1 MKLNPTQA
9 PLYGDCV
16 LTVSLT
22 EQSELEEDVVFYLL
36 FAGSTLKHLASA
48 RKVDAA
54 TLETVTPGHDCCEH
68 VKVLLFASK
77 KGLSA
82 IVAQEDFEFI
92 KDEAY
97 ESAQFLASS
106 AGNQQALLFA
116 KFFLNKSRSSPGDAV
131 VLDKKITLA
140 FRHLHLPSGWNVLGD
155 FPSITDGPGQETLM
169 HFAARLGLCALSKFL
184 LEQPGGRTS
193 LAIANSEG
201 ATPVTLALERGFM
214 KLHDVL
220 TQVDP
225 AKIDLGIETS
235 HVEHSGDFWIKHH
248 CGLNVFTLTKKSQE
262 EAQENMETNIN
273 DLNNYIQGHTQCPGA
288 DVKSQQEPTL
298 EEASAACGQDG
309 GITVDLQA
317 SIGASQAEDNDAK
330 PCGKSDNEVETV
342 GGGPATS
349 SQDVEPKEEEVGT
362 ECIVKAESASGTKQH
377 IPSCSTEVPAAESLL
392 STGNTNEGTGMTSTG
407 IVLASSF
414 SDHAEGMLAGAEG
427 DTPLTEAALQVAAN
441 LLRDIN
447 VTMGQSLSGYCT
459 SASGT
464 TDTVCHTGRGREQDA
479 VPIEVFPG
487 SVCKDNQSSNNNSG
501 DCLREPSTCSEAGH
515 SRSAQGINVLHCT
528 ETCDSKNEKSE
539 TTSQNRTLEQF
550 ADDLVLSVVDGVLAV
565 GSDHRNNGAK
575 DVETVA
581 DQLTASIIRASLV
594 ELEVTS
600 RENAAVTQTQDNI
613 EKKPQK
619 EVLSEAAVSD
629 FRARDCAQAHTNTGV
644 PVAPLHSMTIEN
656 PELLVNSSSKPSL
669 AQEPIPMSKEHEMES
684 EENKAISVTPPEI
697 IMEEPAALSLEP
709 GSDPCNTELPHVAT
723 SALKEA
729 AQQQNSR
736 PEKQEMLPPAG
747 PSLSLQE
754 DETLPCAKSKSH
766 KDSDTPSLFNNY
778 DCLKNQEVLARDS
791 VLIDARTEMQEAVV
805 TAAEEPGT
813 DHGQL
818 TCANG
823 KEDGELGVKHC
834 EIIPGPVE
842 ADTVILPLLDP
853 REQLADHV
861 DYKIPTENDNA
872 REKEESEEV
881 GKESDLE
888 NDGGEDG
895 PELEKVPR
903 ASLHP
908 IAEETLHNGESSSDT
923 TEDSASSDLS
933 DSEKSLG
940 TDEEQTV
947 DLFSQAVDCLSDDE
961 ENPLLTSNGDVGMAE
976 GRPAQDVPSNEI
988 SQSPSIRPKEDCL
1001 KDPSGGLDVLK
1012 EEDSGLDISVN
1023 LEDTLCPSISDTEL
1037 VSECL
1042 DNKVDDEVDFGK
1054 QPSPR
1059 TKVINRD
1066 NCCSLTPCPHPVLLD
1081 SKQTND
1087 PKECSKFVE
1096 ETLHAEQSPPH
1107 TLKRDLA
1114 SDSGVSY
1121 TAPELLDEM
1130 IFTKLEDD
1138 QSMIHAASS
1147 GSEDASSL
1155 KRNSSNGSDISL
1167 SHALM
1172 KRKHRELDSS
1182 SMNVSGKTSDPE
1194 KTNLPETE
1202 GEKMGRINEGSP
1214 HTVHARSTVRS
1225 LSPSRRHS
1233 WEPGKHKGNDADI
1246 SHRSSSLEGL
1256 AVIDKNSTAT
1266 QGAHSGL
1273 NRLSGPCFKGEDRGS
1288 LTSLTEEDQV
1298 PEQGTCRTSQ
1308 QGLLD
1313 EPSLGNMIS
1322 SGSEDTS
1329 SLEWTSS
1336 HGSDVSISRASVE
1349 RTDSNTF
1356 SGSMGLRESEK
1367 TPVSENEGEELDRIT
1382 EVSPHA
1388 IRSRSTIRSLSPFR
1402 RHSWE
1407 PGKHKNHNA
1416 EINRRSSLRV
1426 LGDVIKKPAT
1436 HRRSMSW
1443 CPSDAQCA
1451 SIGDDLNCR
1460 SYSLEGL
1467 AEKNSPAAHES
1478 SFVTRKLSGA
1488 PYKGDDRGSLTSLT
1502 EEEQEP
1508 DQRTGRTSHHAAC
1521 GRSEVHD
1528 LGYSGSLGVPR
1539 LSKSMSLT
1547 AIGNPLV
1554 EVQGRIQPKRRISF
1568 SFSIS
1573 PLIPKSRHAFSLGT
1587 SSSEDESDSSRPLNL
1602 GSNSLAHS
1610 ISEEGSN
1617 QLPPSPSQKDLEG
1630 KNVTKVSRTF
1640 SYIRNKMSSG
1650 KKTKEKEKAKDKEKE
1665 PSDKGK
1671 EKHKSNGHVFVTA
1684 AMMDTLT
1691 CKGCDKPFTK
1701 KPGYVC
1707 QECGLTVHRGCR
1719 DIVDSCAKI
1728 KEEKVLQ
1735 SQGAVTQ
1742 TVVMRNKGSLPK
1754 ERPRSAIVAVDEKSL
1769 MTLGFNARRPQTTLS
1784 ISKSIS
1790 TQNISGL
1797 GRDDNLLGSFR
1808 TLSQSTDSLHK
1819 ACKVNESTE
1828 SLSDEG
1834 TDLYEGQLLGEFEID
1849 SRQLEKA
1856 SWSEA
1861 VDGVFLILQ
1870 MKEVVKRQDV
1880 IYELMQTEMHHF
1892 LRLKIMSDIY
1902 CQGML
1907 SELQYEQQVIEKIF
1921 PCMDELLNIHSQFF
1935 QRMLDRK
1942 KESMVAK
1949 SEKNYVIRR
1958 IGDICTHQ
1966 FSGEN
1971 AERMIKTYGKFC
1983 GHHKEALDYF
1993 KDLLSKDKRF
2003 QAFVKKKSSSPLVRR
2018 MGIPECLLLVTQR
2031 ITKYPIILERIL
2043 HYTDENDVE
2052 HQSVTCGLSLVKEVL
2067 NEVNNKVKNYE
2078 MKKRLHE
2085 IYSKTDSKSIQR
2097 MKSGQMF
2104 AKEDL
2109 KRRKFVRDGPVFL
2122 RSNQTSRSKES
2133 LAVLLSDV
2141 LVFLQEKDQKYVF
2154 ASLEQKST
2162 VISLKNLIVRE
2173 VAHDEKGLF
2182 LISTVGKDPE
2192 LVEVLASTKEERN
2205 SWIGTIKQTMQTMDK
2220 DEDEGVQSESEEEK
2234 RNWDAKAKELKEQ
2247 LQQKD
2252 DQIIGLLEEKEK
2264 IFQTLVDCSSHE
2276 KNFCV
2281 SGRILFRA
2289 NTEEAPRGE
2298 SLIKSAIKEVETLQV
2313 LLNQNLWSSIVQQ
2326 QAPSPADL
2334 EAGVGCVSLPRRA
2347 ETFGGFDSH
2356 QLNACKSGEKD
2367 EGEDAQD
2374 LRRTESDSV
2383 LKKGVTPS
2391 VMLKRNGEHVLQ
2403 TVTNLHKLLSNLQAV
2418 VLQQDTFIE
2427 HQKLRLCEKPLSRTS
2442 SKPKSLAEQESV
2454 EQLLQ
2459 GMVNLDKP
2467 QTDHQV
2473 VTLQQEKPTRGP
2485 SQPNGTESLKRYSS
2499 APKSETLDSKSS
2511 AVPKKDTLSRT
2522 ESKQKGK
2529 GHFSLLGSQ
2538 TNKPVE
2544 GPSTNRLF
2552 NLSKTKEKKEKKKK
2566 SKGNHCPDSVHVEGV
2581 SQEEEIFC

>member
-22 EQSELEEDVVFYLL
+22 EQSELEEDAVFYLL

-131 VLDKKITLA
+131 ILDKKITLA
-140 FRHLHLPSGWNVLGD
+140 FRHLQLPSGWNVLGD

-193 LAIANSEG
+193 LAIANNEG
-201 ATPVTLALERGFM
+201 ATPVTLALERGFL
-214 KLHDVL
+214 KLHHVL

-235 HVEHSGDFWIKHH
+235 HVEQSGDFWIKHH

-273 DLNNYIQGHTQCPGA
+273 ELSNYIQGHTQCPGA

-317 SIGASQAEDNDAK
+317 SIGASQGEDNDAK

-342 GGGPATS
+342 GGGAATS

-362 ECIVKAESASGTKQH
+362 ECIVKAESTSGIKQH
-377 IPSCSTEVPAAESLL
+377 RPSCSTEVPAAESLL
-392 STGNTNEGTGMTSTG
+392 STGSTNEGTGMTSTG
-407 IVLASSF
+407 IVLAPSF
-414 SDHAEGMLAGAEG
+414 SDPAEGMLAGAEG
-427 DTPLTEAALQVAAN
+427 DTPLTEAALQVAAD

-447 VTMGQSLSGYCT
+447 VNMGQSLSGYCT

-464 TDTVCHTGRGREQDA
+464 TDTACHTGRGREQDA
-479 VPIEVFPG
+479 VLIEVFPG
-487 SVCKDNQSSNNNSG
+487 SVCEDNQSSNNNSA
-501 DCLREPSTCSEAGH
+501 DCTCSEAGH

-550 ADDLVLSVVDGVLAV
+550 AEGLVLSVVDGVLAV

-600 RENAAVTQTQDNI
+600 RENAAVTQTQDNR

-656 PELLVNSSSKPSL
+656 PELLVDSSSKPSL
-669 AQEPIPMSKEHEMES
+669 AQEPIPLSKEHEMES

-697 IMEEPAALSLEP
+697 IVEEPAALSLEP
-709 GSDPCNTELPHVAT
+709 GSDPYNTELTHVAT

-736 PEKQEMLPPAG
+736 PEKQEMLPLAG
-747 PSLSLQE
+747 PSLSLQG
-754 DETLPCAKSKSH
+754 DEPLPCAKSKSH

-778 DCLKNQEVLARDS
+778 DCLKKQEVLAVDS

-805 TAAEEPGT
+805 TAAEEPDT

-823 KEDGELGVKHC
+823 KEDGELGVKLC
-834 EIIPGPVE
+834 EILPGPVE

-861 DYKIPTENDNA
+861 DYKIPTEKDNA
-872 REKEESEEV
+872 REKEASEEV

-888 NDGGEDG
+888 NDGCEDG
-895 PELEKVPR
+895 PELEKVSR

-923 TEDSASSDLS
+923 TEDTASSDLS

-940 TDEEQTV
+940 TDEEQTL

-961 ENPLLTSNGDVGMAE
+961 ENPLITSNGDVGMAE
-976 GRPAQDVPSNEI
+976 VRPAQDVPSNEM
-988 SQSPSIRPKEDCL
+988 SQSPSIQPKEDSL
-1001 KDPSGGLDVLK
+1001 KGPSGGPDVLK

-1037 VSECL
+1037 VSAECL
-1042 DNKVDDEVDFGK
+1042 NNKVDDEVDFGK

-1087 PKECSKFVE
+1087 PKECSKFLE

-1107 TLKRDLA
+1107 TLKRDLG
-1114 SDSGVSY
+1114 SDSGLSY

-1130 IFTKLEDD
+1130 IFTKLEDE

-1155 KRNSSNGSDISL
+1155 ERNSSNGSDISL

-1182 SMNVSGKTSDPE
+1182 SMNASGKTSDPE

-1202 GEKMGRINEGSP
+1202 VDKMVRINEGSP

-1256 AVIDKNSTAT
+1256 TVIDKNATAT

-1273 NRLSGPCFKGEDRGS
+1273 NRLSGPCIKGEDHGS
-1288 LTSLTEEDQV
+1288 FTSLTEEDQV
-1298 PEQGTCRTSQ
+1298 LEQGTSRTSQ
-1308 QGLLD
+1308 QGLID

-1382 EVSPHA
+1382 DVSPHA

-1407 PGKHKNHNA
+1407 PGKHKNNNA
-1416 EINRRSSLRV
+1416 EINR
-1426 LGDVIKKPAT
+1426 
-1436 HRRSMSW
+1436 
-1443 CPSDAQCA
+1443 
-1451 SIGDDLNCR
+1451 R

-1488 PYKGDDRGSLTSLT
+1488 PYKGDDHGSLTSLT

-1521 GRSEVHD
+1521 GRSEVRD
-1528 LGYSGSLGVPR
+1528 LGYSGSLGAPR

-1554 EVQGRIQPKRRISF
+1554 EG
-1568 SFSIS
+1568 
-1573 PLIPKSRHAFSLGT
+1573 
-1587 SSSEDESDSSRPLNL
+1587 SRPLNL

-1610 ISEEGSN
+1610 ISEEGSH

-1650 KKTKEKEKAKDKEKE
+1650 KKTKQDKEKAKDKEKE

-1861 VDGVFLILQ
+1861 VDGVFLMQQ

-1942 KESMVAK
+1942 KESIVAK

-2043 HYTDENDVE
+2043 HYTDENEVE

-2122 RSNQTSRSKES
+2122 RSNQTSRSKEA

-2205 SWIGTIKQTMQTMDK
+2205 SWIGTIKQTMQTMEK

-2264 IFQTLVDCSSHE
+2264 IFQSLVDCSSHE
-2276 KNFCV
+2276 KNCCV

-2367 EGEDAQD
+2367 EGGEDAQD

-2473 VTLQQEKPTRGP
+2473 VTLQQEKPTRGS
-2485 SQPNGTESLKRYSS
+2485 SQPDGTESLKRYSS
-2499 APKSETLDSKSS
+2499 APKSEALDSKSS

-2544 GPSTNRLF
+2544 GPTTNRLF

>member
-22 EQSELEEDVVFYLL
+22 EQSELEDDAVFYLL

-54 TLETVTPGHDCCEH
+54 TLETVTPGHDCCEQ

-140 FRHLHLPSGWNVLGD
+140 FRHLRLPSGWNVLGD
-155 FPSITDGPGQETLM
+155 FPNATDGPGQETLL
-169 HFAARLGLCALSKFL
+169 HFAARLGLCALSKFFL
-184 LEQPGGRTS
+184 QQPGGRTS
-193 LAIANSEG
+193 LSIANSEG
-201 ATPVTLALERGFM
+201 ATPVTLALERGFL
-214 KLHDVL
+214 KLHRVL

-225 AKIDLGIETS
+225 AAVDLDSETS
-235 HVEHSGDFWIKHH
+235 HVEYSGDFWVRHH
-248 CGLNVFTLTKKSQE
+248 RGLNVFSLTKKSQE
-262 EAQENMETNIN
+262 KAEENMEDSIKELS
-273 DLNNYIQGHTQCPGA
+273 DYIQGHSQCPGS
-288 DVKSQQEPTL
+288 DVKSQQEPSF
-298 EEASAACGQDG
+298 EKASATRHQD
-309 GITVDLQA
+309 GITVNLQA
-317 SIGASQAEDNDAK
+317 SKGEDKDTK
-330 PCGKSDNEVETV
+330 PCGKSDNEVET
-342 GGGPATS
+342 GGGGAAS
-349 SQDVEPKEEEVGT
+349 SRQEVVPKEEEEGT
-362 ECIVKAESASGTKQH
+362 ECIVKTESTSGTKLL
-377 IPSCSTEVPAAESLL
+377 IPSCSTEVPAAGNHL
-392 STGNTNEGTGMTSTG
+392 SAGNTNEETGMTSTG
-407 IVLASSF
+407 IVLAPSC
-414 SDHAEGMLAGAEG
+414 SDNAEGMIAGAQR
-427 DTPLTEAALQVAAN
+427 DTPAAEAALRVGDPPQ
-441 LLRDIN
+441 DIN
-447 VTMGQSLSGYCT
+447 VDMGQSLSGYCT

-464 TDTVCHTGRGREQDA
+464 TDTVCHTGGSREQEA
-479 VPIEVFPG
+479 VPIEALPG
-487 SVCKDNQSSNNNSG
+487 SVYKDNHSGNSNSG
-501 DCLREPSTCSEAGH
+501 DCWSQQETSAAPEAGQ
-515 SRSAQGINVLHCT
+515 SYSTQGVNVLLCS
-528 ETCDSKNEKSE
+528 ETCDSKHEKSE
-539 TTSQNRTLEQF
+539 MMSQNRTLEHF
-550 ADDLVLSVVDGVLAV
+550 ADSLVLSVVDGLLAK
-565 GSDHRNNGAK
+565 GSDPANDGVK
-575 DVETVA
+575 DVETIA
-581 DQLTASIIRASLV
+581 DHLTASIIRASLE

-600 RENAAVTQTQDNI
+600 GENAAVTPTQDNR

-619 EVLSEAAVSD
+619 EVLSEAAVSELGS
-629 FRARDCAQAHTNTGV
+629 RDCAQTHRGIEV
-644 PVAPLHSMTIEN
+644 PVTPLHSMTTDN
-656 PELLVNSSSKPSL
+656 PELLVSSCSNPALS
-669 AQEPIPMSKEHEMES
+669 QEPSAMSKKHKMES
-684 EENKAISVTPPEI
+684 NENKAISVTSPEI
-697 IMEEPAALSLEP
+697 IVEEQAVLSFESGTVL
-709 GSDPCNTELPHVAT
+709 CNTELTNAAT
-723 SALKEA
+723 SAVKEE
-729 AQQQNSR
+729 QQ

-766 KDSDTPSLFNNY
+766 TDFDTPSLFNNY
-778 DCLKNQEVLARDS
+778 DCLKNQEVLAGDS
-791 VLIDARTEMQEAVV
+791 VLIDARTEMQEAAV
-805 TAAEEPGT
+805 TATEEPNTG
-813 DHGQL
+813 HGEL
-818 TCANG
+818 TCAND

-834 EIIPGPVE
+834 EIHPEHVE
-842 ADTVILPLLDP
+842 VNTVILPLLDP

-861 DYKIPTENDNA
+861 DYKIPTENENA
-872 REKEESEEV
+872 LEKEESEEV
-881 GKESDLE
+881 VKESHVEKDE
-888 NDGGEDG
+888 GEDD
-895 PELEKVPR
+895 PEVEQVRR

-908 IAEETLHNGESSSDT
+908 IAEETLQNGESSSDT
-923 TEDSASSDLS
+923 TEDTASSDLS

-940 TDEEQTV
+940 TDEEPLV
-947 DLFSQAVDCLSDDE
+947 DRFSKEVDCLSDDE
-961 ENPLLTSNGDVGMAE
+961 EVLLLSSNGDVYMSE
-976 GRPAQDVPSNEI
+976 VRPAQDVPRKESF
-988 SQSPSIRPKEDCL
+988 QSPSIQSNEDCL
-1001 KDPSGGLDVLK
+1001 KGPKGSPRILK
-1012 EEDSGLDISVN
+1012 EDDSGLDLSMN

-1054 QPSPR
+1054 LQLSPR
-1059 TKVINRD
+1059 AGVINRE
-1066 NCCSLTPCPHPVLLD
+1066 NCCSLTPCPHPVLE

-1087 PKECSKFVE
+1087 PKECSKFLE
-1096 ETLHAEQSPPH
+1096 DTPHAEQSPPH
-1107 TLKRDLA
+1107 KLKRDLA
-1114 SDSGVSY
+1114 SNHVP
-1121 TAPELLDEM
+1121 PEVLDEM
-1130 IFTKLEDD
+1130 IFTKLENE
-1138 QSMIHAASS
+1138 QSLINAAAS
-1147 GSEDASSL
+1147 GSEDTSSL
-1155 KRNSSNGSDISL
+1155 ERNSSNGSDISL
-1167 SHALM
+1167 SRALTE
-1172 KRKHRELDSS
+1172 RKHKDLDSS
-1182 SMNVSGKTSDPE
+1182 AMDSE
-1194 KTNLPETE
+1194 KTGLSEAE
-1202 GEKMGRINEGSP
+1202 GEKMDRITEASP
-1214 HTVHARSTVRS
+1214 HTVHSRSTIRS

-1233 WEPGKHKGNDADI
+1233 WEPGKLKGNDSDI

-1256 AVIDKNSTAT
+1256 AGIDTNSTAT
-1266 QGAHSGL
+1266 QGANCGP
-1273 NRLSGPCFKGEDRGS
+1273 NKLSGPHFKGEDHGS

-1298 PEQGTCRTSQ
+1298 PNQATGRTSQ
-1308 QGLLD
+1308 QGLKD
-1313 EPSLGNMIS
+1313 ELSLANATS

-1329 SLEWTSS
+1329 SLERTSS
-1336 HGSDVSISRASVE
+1336 HGSDVSISHNSVE
-1349 RTDSNTF
+1349 RTDSNTLI
-1356 SGSMGLRESEK
+1356 GSMGESENEK

-1388 IRSRSTIRSLSPFR
+1388 IRSRNTIRSLSPFR

-1407 PGKHKNHNA
+1407 PGKNKNNNA

-1443 CPSDAQCA
+1443 CPSDAQFT
-1451 SIGDDLNCR
+1451 SIGDDFNYR

-1467 AEKNSPAAHES
+1467 TEKNPPATQES
-1478 SFVTRKLSGA
+1478 SFVTRKLSGGS
-1488 PYKGDDRGSLTSLT
+1488 YKGEDHGSLTSLT

-1508 DQRTGRTSHHAAC
+1508 DQRTSRTSHHATC
-1521 GRSEVHD
+1521 ERSEVHD
-1528 LGYSGSLGVPR
+1528 LGYSSSLGAPR

-1573 PLIPKSRHAFSLGT
+1573 PLVSKPKHAFSIGT
-1587 SSSEDESDSSRPLNL
+1587 SSSEDESDSSRPLNV
-1602 GSNSLAHS
+1602 GSNTLAHS
-1610 ISEEGSN
+1610 ISEECNN
-1617 QLPPSPSQKDLEG
+1617 QLPPSPSQKDPEG

-1650 KKTKEKEKAKDKEKE
+1650 KKTKEKEKSKDKEKE

-1671 EKHKSNGHVFVTA
+1671 EKHKSNGHTFVTA

-1691 CKGCDKPFTK
+1691 CKSCDKPFTK

-1719 DIVDSCAKI
+1719 DIVDSCTKI

-1735 SQGAVTQ
+1735 AQGAATQ
-1742 TVVMRNKGSLPK
+1742 TVVMRNKGSQQK

-1769 MTLGFNARRPQTTLS
+1769 MTLGFNARRPQTALS

-1797 GRDDNLLGSFR
+1797 GRDDNLLGSLR
-1808 TLSQSTDSLHK
+1808 ALSQSTDSLHK
-1819 ACKVNESTE
+1819 ACKVNESME

-1861 VDGVFLILQ
+1861 VDGIFLVKQ

-1902 CQGML
+1902 CQGMS

-1921 PCMDELLNIHSQFF
+1921 PCMDDLLNIHSQFF

-1942 KESMVAK
+1942 RESMVEK

-1971 AERMIKTYGKFC
+1971 AERVIKTYGKFC

-2043 HYTDENDVE
+2043 HYTDENEVE
-2052 HQSVTCGLSLVKEVL
+2052 HQSVTCGLTLVKEVL

-2122 RSNQTSRSKES
+2122 RSNQTSRSKEA

-2192 LVEVLASTKEERN
+2192 LVEVLSSTKEERN
-2205 SWIGTIKQTMQTMDK
+2205 SWIGTIKQTMQTMEK

-2264 IFQTLVDCSSHE
+2264 IFQSLVDCSSHE

-2326 QAPSPADL
+2326 APSPADM

-2356 QLNACKSGEKD
+2356 QLNACKSGEKE

-2383 LKKGVTPS
+2383 LKKGVNPS

-2427 HQKLRLCEKPLSRTS
+2427 HQKLRQSERPLSRTS
-2442 SKPKSLAEQESV
+2442 SKPKAYAEQESV

-2459 GMVNLDKP
+2459 DIVNLDKP
-2467 QTDHQV
+2467 QNDQ
-2473 VTLQQEKPTRGP
+2473 VTLQQEKTTRGP
-2485 SQPNGTESLKRYSS
+2485 SHPDGTDSLKRYSI
-2499 APKSETLDSKSS
+2499 APKQETLDSKLS

-2529 GHFSLLGSQ
+2529 SHFSLLGSQ

-2544 GPSTNRLF
+2544 GPTTNRLF
-2552 NLSKTKEKKEKKKK
+2552 NLSKTKEKKDKKKK

>member
-22 EQSELEEDVVFYLL
+22 EQSELEEDAVFYLL

-131 VLDKKITLA
+131 ILDKKITLA
-140 FRHLHLPSGWNVLGD
+140 FRHLQLPSGWNVLGD

-193 LAIANSEG
+193 LAIANNEG
-201 ATPVTLALERGFM
+201 ATPVTLALERGFL
-214 KLHDVL
+214 KLHHVL

-235 HVEHSGDFWIKHH
+235 HVEQSGDFWIKHH

-273 DLNNYIQGHTQCPGA
+273 ELSNYIQGHTQCPGA

-317 SIGASQAEDNDAK
+317 SIGASQGEDNDAK

-342 GGGPATS
+342 GGGAATS

-362 ECIVKAESASGTKQH
+362 ECIVKAESTSGIKQH
-377 IPSCSTEVPAAESLL
+377 RPSCSTEVPAAESLL
-392 STGNTNEGTGMTSTG
+392 STGSTNEGTGMTSTG
-407 IVLASSF
+407 IVLAPSF
-414 SDHAEGMLAGAEG
+414 SDPAEGMLAGAEG
-427 DTPLTEAALQVAAN
+427 DTPLTEAALQVAAD

-447 VTMGQSLSGYCT
+447 VNMGQSLSGYCT

-464 TDTVCHTGRGREQDA
+464 TDTACHTGRGREQDA
-479 VPIEVFPG
+479 VLIEVFPG
-487 SVCKDNQSSNNNSG
+487 SVCEDNQSSNNNSA
-501 DCLREPSTCSEAGH
+501 DCTCSEAGH

-550 ADDLVLSVVDGVLAV
+550 AEGLVLSVVDGVLAV

-600 RENAAVTQTQDNI
+600 RENAAVTQTQDNR

-656 PELLVNSSSKPSL
+656 PELLVDSSSKPSL
-669 AQEPIPMSKEHEMES
+669 AQEPIPLSKEHEMES

-697 IMEEPAALSLEP
+697 IVEEPAALSLEP
-709 GSDPCNTELPHVAT
+709 GSDPYNTELTHVAT

-736 PEKQEMLPPAG
+736 PEKQEMLPLAG
-747 PSLSLQE
+747 PSLSLQG
-754 DETLPCAKSKSH
+754 DEPLPCAKSKSH

-778 DCLKNQEVLARDS
+778 DCLKKQEVLAVDS

-805 TAAEEPGT
+805 TAAEEPDT

-823 KEDGELGVKHC
+823 KEDGELGVKLC
-834 EIIPGPVE
+834 EILPGPVE

-861 DYKIPTENDNA
+861 DYKIPTEKDNA
-872 REKEESEEV
+872 REKEASEEV

-888 NDGGEDG
+888 NDGCEDG
-895 PELEKVPR
+895 PELEKVSR

-923 TEDSASSDLS
+923 TEDTASSDLS

-940 TDEEQTV
+940 TDEEQTL

-961 ENPLLTSNGDVGMAE
+961 ENPLITSNGDVGMAE
-976 GRPAQDVPSNEI
+976 VRPAQDVPSNEM
-988 SQSPSIRPKEDCL
+988 SQSPSIQPKEDSL
-1001 KDPSGGLDVLK
+1001 KGPSGGPDVLK

-1042 DNKVDDEVDFGK
+1042 NNKVDDEVDFGK

-1087 PKECSKFVE
+1087 PKECSKFLE

-1107 TLKRDLA
+1107 TLKRDLG
-1114 SDSGVSY
+1114 SDSGLSY

-1130 IFTKLEDD
+1130 IFTKLEDE

-1155 KRNSSNGSDISL
+1155 ERNSSNGSDISL

-1182 SMNVSGKTSDPE
+1182 SMNASGKTSDPE

-1202 GEKMGRINEGSP
+1202 VDKMVRINEGSP

-1256 AVIDKNSTAT
+1256 TVIDKNATAT

-1273 NRLSGPCFKGEDRGS
+1273 NRLSGPCIKGEDHGS
-1288 LTSLTEEDQV
+1288 FTSLTEEDQV
-1298 PEQGTCRTSQ
+1298 LEQGTSRTSQ
-1308 QGLLD
+1308 QGLID

-1382 EVSPHA
+1382 DVSPHA

-1407 PGKHKNHNA
+1407 PGKHKNNNA
-1416 EINRRSSLRV
+1416 EINR
-1426 LGDVIKKPAT
+1426 
-1436 HRRSMSW
+1436 
-1443 CPSDAQCA
+1443 
-1451 SIGDDLNCR
+1451 R

-1488 PYKGDDRGSLTSLT
+1488 PYKGDDHGSLTSLT

-1521 GRSEVHD
+1521 GRSEVRD
-1528 LGYSGSLGVPR
+1528 LGYSGSLGAPR

-1554 EVQGRIQPKRRISF
+1554 EG
-1568 SFSIS
+1568 
-1573 PLIPKSRHAFSLGT
+1573 
-1587 SSSEDESDSSRPLNL
+1587 SRPLNL

-1610 ISEEGSN
+1610 ISEEGSH

-1650 KKTKEKEKAKDKEKE
+1650 KKTKQDKEKAKDKEKE

-1861 VDGVFLILQ
+1861 VDGVFLMQQ

-1942 KESMVAK
+1942 KESIVAK

-2043 HYTDENDVE
+2043 HYTDENEVE

-2122 RSNQTSRSKES
+2122 RSNQTSRSKEA

-2205 SWIGTIKQTMQTMDK
+2205 SWIGTIKQTMQTMEK

-2264 IFQTLVDCSSHE
+2264 IFQSLVDCSSHE
-2276 KNFCV
+2276 KNCCV

-2367 EGEDAQD
+2367 EGGEDAQD

-2473 VTLQQEKPTRGP
+2473 VTLQQEKPTRGS
-2485 SQPNGTESLKRYSS
+2485 SQPDGTESLKRYSS
-2499 APKSETLDSKSS
+2499 APKSEALDSKSS

-2544 GPSTNRLF
+2544 GPTTNRLF

>member
-22 EQSELEEDVVFYLL
+22 EQSELEEDAVFYLL

-92 KDEAY
+92 TDEAY
-97 ESAQFLASS
+97 ESAQFLASG
-106 AGNQQALLFA
+106 AGDQRALLFA
-116 KFFLNKSRSSPGDAV
+116 KFFLNKSRSSPGDAA

-140 FRHLHLPSGWNVLGD
+140 FRHLQLPSGWNVLGD
-155 FPSITDGPGQETLM
+155 CPNITDGPGWETLM

-193 LAIANSEG
+193 LAIADSEG
-201 ATPVTLALERGFM
+201 ATPVTVALERGFL
-214 KLHDVL
+214 KLHHVL
-220 TQVDP
+220 TQADP
-225 AKIDLGIETS
+225 AKIDLGIDTS

-248 CGLNVFTLTKKSQE
+248 CGLNVFSLTKKSQE
-262 EAQENMETNIN
+262 EAQGNMETNIN
-273 DLNNYIQGHTQCPGA
+273 KLSNYIEGHTQCPCA
-288 DVKSQQEPTL
+288 DVKSQQDPTL
-298 EEASAACGQDG
+298 EDVSAARDQDG

-317 SIGASQAEDNDAK
+317 SIGASQGDDNDAK
-330 PCGKSDNEVETV
+330 PCGKSDSEVETV
-342 GGGPATS
+342 GGGAAGS
-349 SQDVEPKEEEVGT
+349 SQNVEPKEEEVGT
-362 ECIVKAESASGTKQH
+362 ECIVKAESTSGTKQH
-377 IPSCSTEVPAAESLL
+377 IPSCSTEVPAAENL
-392 STGNTNEGTGMTSTG
+392 SAGNTNEETGMTSTG
-407 IVLASSF
+407 IVLSPSF
-414 SDHAEGMLAGAEG
+414 SDNAEGMIAGAERDG
-427 DTPLTEAALQVAAN
+427 PLTEAALRVSAN
-441 LLRDIN
+441 LLQDIN
-447 VTMGQSLSGYCT
+447 VNMGQSLSGYCT

-464 TDTVCHTGRGREQDA
+464 TDTVCHTGRGCEQDA
-479 VPIEVFPG
+479 VLIEVFPG
-487 SVCKDNQSSNNNSG
+487 SVCTDNRSSNNNSG
-501 DCLREPSTCSEAGH
+501 DCLNQREPSTCSAPETGH
-515 SRSAQGINVLHCT
+515 SRSAQRINVLHCI
-528 ETCDSKNEKSE
+528 ETSDSKNEKSE
-539 TTSQNRTLEQF
+539 TTSKNRTLEQF
-550 ADDLVLSVVDGVLAV
+550 ADGLVLSVVDGVLGM
-565 GSDHRNNGAK
+565 GSDHPNSGAK
-575 DVETVA
+575 DVETIA

-600 RENAAVTQTQDNI
+600 RENAVVTQTQDNI
-613 EKKPQK
+613 ERKPQK
-619 EVLSEAAVSD
+619 EVLSEAAASD
-629 FRARDCAQAHTNTGV
+629 FRARDYAQAHMDTEV
-644 PVAPLHSMTIEN
+644 PDAPLHSMTIEN
-656 PELLVNSSSKPSL
+656 PELLMNSSNPSR
-669 AQEPIPMSKEHEMES
+669 AQEPIPMSKSHKMES

-697 IMEEPAALSLEP
+697 IVEEPSALSLEP
-709 GSDPCNTELPHVAT
+709 SSNPYNTELTHEAT
-723 SALKEA
+723 SALKEPA
-729 AQQQNSR
+729 QQQQNST

-747 PSLSLQE
+747 SSLSLQE

-778 DCLKNQEVLARDS
+778 DCLKNQEVLAVDS
-791 VLIDARTEMQEAVV
+791 VLIDARTEMQEAAV
-805 TAAEEPGT
+805 TATEEPDT

-823 KEDGELGVKHC
+823 KDDGELGVKHC
-834 EIIPGPVE
+834 EIIPEGVE
-842 ADTVILPLLDP
+842 ADTVVLPLLDP

-881 GKESDLE
+881 GKESELE

-908 IAEETLHNGESSSDT
+908 IAEETVHNGESSSDT
-923 TEDSASSDLS
+923 TEDTASSDLS

-961 ENPLLTSNGDVGMAE
+961 ENPIVTSNGDVGMAE
-976 GRPAQDVPSNEI
+976 VRLAQDVLGNEI
-988 SQSPSIRPKEDCL
+988 SLSPSIQPTEDCL
-1001 KDPSGGLDVLK
+1001 KGPSGSPDVLK
-1012 EEDSGLDISVN
+1012 EDDSGLDISVN

-1037 VSECL
+1037 VSAECL

-1054 QPSPR
+1054 QSSPR
-1059 TKVINRD
+1059 TKVINRE
-1066 NCCSLTPCPHPVLLD
+1066 NCCSLTPCPHPVLLE
-1081 SKQTND
+1081 SKQTNN
-1087 PKECSKFVE
+1087 PKECSKFLE
-1096 ETLHAEQSPPH
+1096 ETLHAAQSPPH
-1107 TLKRDLA
+1107 TLKRDL
-1114 SDSGVSY
+1114 SNSGLSY
-1121 TAPELLDEM
+1121 MAPELLDEM
-1130 IFTKLEDD
+1130 IFTKLEDE

-1147 GSEDASSL
+1147 GSEDTSSL
-1155 KRNSSNGSDISL
+1155 ERNSSNGSDISL
-1167 SHALM
+1167 SHALLE
-1172 KRKHRELDSS
+1172 RKHRDLDSS
-1182 SMNVSGKTSDPE
+1182 SLSASGKTRDPE

-1202 GEKMGRINEGSP
+1202 GEKIGRIKEGSP
-1214 HTVHARSTVRS
+1214 HTVHSRSTIRS

-1246 SHRSSSLEGL
+1246 GHRSSSLEGL
-1256 AVIDKNSTAT
+1256 TVIDKNSTAT
-1266 QGAHSGL
+1266 QGAPSGPSS
-1273 NRLSGPCFKGEDRGS
+1273 LSGPHFKGEDHGS
-1288 LTSLTEEDQV
+1288 LSSLTEEDQV
-1298 PEQGTCRTSQ
+1298 PEQGTSRTSQ
-1308 QGLLD
+1308 QGLID
-1313 EPSLGNMIS
+1313 EPSFGNMMS

-1349 RTDSNTF
+1349 RTENNTL
-1356 SGSMGLRESEK
+1356 SGSIGERENEK

-1407 PGKHKNHNA
+1407 PGKHKNSNA
-1416 EINRRSSLRV
+1416 EINR
-1426 LGDVIKKPAT
+1426 
-1436 HRRSMSW
+1436 
-1443 CPSDAQCA
+1443 
-1451 SIGDDLNCR
+1451 R

-1467 AEKNSPAAHES
+1467 AEKNPPATHES

-1488 PYKGDDRGSLTSLT
+1488 PYKGDDHGSLTSLT
-1502 EEEQEP
+1502 EEEQES
-1508 DQRTGRTSHHAAC
+1508 DQRIGRTSHHAAS
-1521 GRSEVHD
+1521 GRSEVHN
-1528 LGYSGSLGVPR
+1528 LGYSGSLGAPR

-1554 EVQGRIQPKRRISF
+1554 EVQGRLQPRRRISF

-1573 PLIPKSRHAFSLGT
+1573 PLIPKSKHAFSIGT
-1587 SSSEDESDSSRPLNL
+1587 SSSEDESDSSRHLNL

-1610 ISEEGSN
+1610 ISEECSN

-1671 EKHKSNGHVFVTA
+1671 EKHKSNGHIFVTA

-1691 CKGCDKPFTK
+1691 CKSCDKPFTK

-1719 DIVDSCAKI
+1719 DIVDSCTKI

-1742 TVVMRNKGSLPK
+1742 TVVMRNKGSLSK

-1861 VDGVFLILQ
+1861 VDGVFLMQQ

-1902 CQGML
+1902 CQGMS

-1942 KESMVAK
+1942 RESMVGK

-2043 HYTDENDVE
+2043 HYTDENEVE

-2122 RSNQTSRSKES
+2122 RSNQTSRSKEA

-2205 SWIGTIKQTMQTMDK
+2205 SWIGTIKQTMQTMEK

-2298 SLIKSAIKEVETLQV
+2298 TLIKSAIKEVETLQV

-2391 VMLKRNGEHVLQ
+2391 VMLKRNGEHILQ

-2427 HQKLRLCEKPLSRTS
+2427 HQKLRLSEKPLSRTS

-2467 QTDHQV
+2467 HTDHQ
-2473 VTLQQEKPTRGP
+2473 VTLQQEKPTRVP
-2485 SQPNGTESLKRYSS
+2485 SQPDGTESLKRYSS
-2499 APKSETLDSKSS
+2499 APKSETLDSKTS

-2529 GHFSLLGSQ
+2529 GHFSLLGNQ

-2544 GPSTNRLF
+2544 GPTTNRLF

>member
-22 EQSELEEDVVFYLL
+22 EQSELEEDAVFYLL

-131 VLDKKITLA
+131 ILDKKITLA
-140 FRHLHLPSGWNVLGD
+140 FRHLQLPSGWNVLGD

-193 LAIANSEG
+193 LAIANNEG
-201 ATPVTLALERGFM
+201 ATPVTLALERGFL
-214 KLHDVL
+214 KLHHVL

-235 HVEHSGDFWIKHH
+235 HVEQSGDFWIKHH

-273 DLNNYIQGHTQCPGA
+273 ELSNYIQGHTQCPGA

-317 SIGASQAEDNDAK
+317 SIGASQGEDNDAK

-342 GGGPATS
+342 GGGAATS

-362 ECIVKAESASGTKQH
+362 ECIVKAESTSGIKQH
-377 IPSCSTEVPAAESLL
+377 RPSCSTEVPAAESLL
-392 STGNTNEGTGMTSTG
+392 STGSTNEGTGMTSTG
-407 IVLASSF
+407 IVLAPSF
-414 SDHAEGMLAGAEG
+414 SDPAEGMLAGAEG
-427 DTPLTEAALQVAAN
+427 DTPLTEAALQVAAD

-447 VTMGQSLSGYCT
+447 VNMGQSLSGYCT

-464 TDTVCHTGRGREQDA
+464 TDTACHTGRGREQDA
-479 VPIEVFPG
+479 VLIEVFPG
-487 SVCKDNQSSNNNSG
+487 SVCEDNQSSNNNSA
-501 DCLREPSTCSEAGH
+501 DCTCSEAGH

-550 ADDLVLSVVDGVLAV
+550 AEGLVLSVVDGVLAV

-600 RENAAVTQTQDNI
+600 RENAAVTQTQDNR

-656 PELLVNSSSKPSL
+656 PELLVDSSSKPSL
-669 AQEPIPMSKEHEMES
+669 AQEPIPLSKEHEMES

-697 IMEEPAALSLEP
+697 IVEEPAALSLEP
-709 GSDPCNTELPHVAT
+709 GSDPYNTELTHVAT

-736 PEKQEMLPPAG
+736 PEKQEMLPLAG
-747 PSLSLQE
+747 PSLSLQG
-754 DETLPCAKSKSH
+754 DEPLPCAKSKSH

-778 DCLKNQEVLARDS
+778 DCLKKQEVLAVDS

-805 TAAEEPGT
+805 TAAEEPDT

-823 KEDGELGVKHC
+823 KEDGELGVKLC
-834 EIIPGPVE
+834 EILPGPVE

-861 DYKIPTENDNA
+861 DYKIPTEKDNA
-872 REKEESEEV
+872 REKEASEEV

-888 NDGGEDG
+888 NDGCEDG
-895 PELEKVPR
+895 PELEKVSR

-923 TEDSASSDLS
+923 TEDTASSDLS

-940 TDEEQTV
+940 TDEEQTL

-961 ENPLLTSNGDVGMAE
+961 ENPLITSNGDVGMAE
-976 GRPAQDVPSNEI
+976 VRPAQDVPSNEM
-988 SQSPSIRPKEDCL
+988 SQSPSIQPKEDSL
-1001 KDPSGGLDVLK
+1001 KGPSGGPDVLK

-1037 VSECL
+1037 VSAECL
-1042 DNKVDDEVDFGK
+1042 NNKVDDEVDFGK

-1087 PKECSKFVE
+1087 PKECSKFLE

-1107 TLKRDLA
+1107 TLKRDLG
-1114 SDSGVSY
+1114 SDSGLSY

-1130 IFTKLEDD
+1130 IFTKLEDE

-1155 KRNSSNGSDISL
+1155 ERNSSNGSDISL

-1182 SMNVSGKTSDPE
+1182 SMNASGKTSDPE

-1202 GEKMGRINEGSP
+1202 VDKMVRINEGSP

-1256 AVIDKNSTAT
+1256 TVIDKNATAT

-1273 NRLSGPCFKGEDRGS
+1273 NRLSGPCIKGEDHGS
-1288 LTSLTEEDQV
+1288 FTSLTEEDQV
-1298 PEQGTCRTSQ
+1298 LEQGTSRTSQ
-1308 QGLLD
+1308 QGLID

-1382 EVSPHA
+1382 DVSPHA

-1407 PGKHKNHNA
+1407 PGKHKNNNA
-1416 EINRRSSLRV
+1416 EINR
-1426 LGDVIKKPAT
+1426 
-1436 HRRSMSW
+1436 
-1443 CPSDAQCA
+1443 
-1451 SIGDDLNCR
+1451 R

-1488 PYKGDDRGSLTSLT
+1488 PYKGDDHGSLTSLT

-1521 GRSEVHD
+1521 GRSEVRD
-1528 LGYSGSLGVPR
+1528 LGYSGSLGAPR

-1554 EVQGRIQPKRRISF
+1554 EG
-1568 SFSIS
+1568 
-1573 PLIPKSRHAFSLGT
+1573 
-1587 SSSEDESDSSRPLNL
+1587 SRPLNL

-1610 ISEEGSN
+1610 ISEEGSH

-1650 KKTKEKEKAKDKEKE
+1650 KKTKQDKEKAKDKEKE

-1861 VDGVFLILQ
+1861 VDGVFLMQQ

-1942 KESMVAK
+1942 KESIVAK

-2043 HYTDENDVE
+2043 HYTDENEVE

-2122 RSNQTSRSKES
+2122 RSNQTSRSKEA

-2205 SWIGTIKQTMQTMDK
+2205 SWIGTIKQTMQTMEK

-2264 IFQTLVDCSSHE
+2264 IFQSLVDCSSHE
-2276 KNFCV
+2276 KNCCV

-2367 EGEDAQD
+2367 EGGEDAQD

-2473 VTLQQEKPTRGP
+2473 TLQQEKPTRGS
-2485 SQPNGTESLKRYSS
+2485 SQPDGTESLKRYSS
-2499 APKSETLDSKSS
+2499 APKSEALDSKSS

-2544 GPSTNRLF
+2544 GPTTNRLF

>member
-22 EQSELEEDVVFYLL
+22 DHSELEEDAVFYLL

-116 KFFLNKSRSSPGDAV
+116 KFFLNKSRSSPGDAI

-140 FRHLHLPSGWNVLGD
+140 FRHLRLPSGWNVLGD

-169 HFAARLGLCALSKFL
+169 HFAARLGLCALSRFL

-201 ATPVTLALERGFM
+201 ATPVTLALERGFL
-214 KLHDVL
+214 KLHHFL

-225 AKIDLGIETS
+225 AKIDLDPETS
-235 HVEHSGDFWIKHH
+235 HVEHSDDFWIKHH
-248 CGLNVFTLTKKSQE
+248 CGLNVFTLSKKSQE
-262 EAQENMETNIN
+262 EAQENMETNIKELS
-273 DLNNYIQGHTQCPGA
+273 DYIQSHSQCPGT

-298 EEASAACGQDG
+298 EEASAARHQDG

-317 SIGASQAEDNDAK
+317 STGASQGEENDAK
-330 PCGKSDNEVETV
+330 PCGKSENEVETV
-342 GGGPATS
+342 GGGAASS
-349 SQDVEPKEEEVGT
+349 SQDVEPKEEEEGT
-362 ECIVKAESASGTKQH
+362 ECIVKAESTSGTKQH
-377 IPSCSTEVPAAESLL
+377 IPSCSIEVPAAENLL
-392 STGNTNEGTGMTSTG
+392 SAGNTNEETGMTSTG
-407 IVLASSF
+407 IVLAPSF
-414 SDHAEGMLAGAEG
+414 SDNAEGMIAGAER
-427 DTPLTEAALQVAAN
+427 DTPLTEAALKVAAN
-441 LLRDIN
+441 LLQDIN
-447 VTMGQSLSGYCT
+447 VNMGQSLSGYCT

-464 TDTVCHTGRGREQDA
+464 TDTVCHTAGGREQDA
-479 VPIEVFPG
+479 VLIEVFPG
-487 SVCKDNQSSNNNSG
+487 SACKDNQSSNNNSG
-501 DCLREPSTCSEAGH
+501 DCLSQREPSTCSTSEAGH
-515 SRSAQGINVLHCT
+515 SPSAQGINVLHCI
-528 ETCDSKNEKSE
+528 ETCDSKIEKSE

-550 ADDLVLSVVDGVLAV
+550 ADSLVLSVVDGVLAM
-565 GSDHRNNGAK
+565 GSDHPNDGAK
-575 DVETVA
+575 DVETIA
-581 DQLTASIIRASLV
+581 DQLTASVIRASLV
-594 ELEVTS
+594 ELEAPS
-600 RENAAVTQTQDNI
+600 GENAAVTPTQDNI
-613 EKKPQK
+613 EKKTQK
-619 EVLSEAAVSD
+619 EVLSEAAVND
-629 FRARDCAQAHTNTGV
+629 FRARDCAQAHRDTEV
-644 PVAPLHSMTIEN
+644 PVASLHSVTTEN
-656 PELLVNSSSKPSL
+656 PELLVDSCSNPSL
-669 AQEPIPMSKEHEMES
+669 AQEPIPMSKKQKIES

-697 IMEEPAALSLEP
+697 IVEEQAALSL
-709 GSDPCNTELPHVAT
+709 GLSSDLCNTELTHVAT
-723 SALKEA
+723 SALKET
-729 AQQQNSR
+729 AQQQDAR

-766 KDSDTPSLFNNY
+766 KETDTPSLFNNY
-778 DCLKNQEVLARDS
+778 NCLKKQEVLAVDS
-791 VLIDARTEMQEAVV
+791 VLIDARTEMQEAAV
-805 TAAEEPGT
+805 TATEEPDT

-818 TCANG
+818 TCANHT
-823 KEDGELGVKHC
+823 EDGELGVKQC
-834 EIIPGPVE
+834 EISLERVE

-853 REQLADHV
+853 REQLAEHV
-861 DYKIPTENDNA
+861 DYKISTENENA
-872 REKEESEEV
+872 REKEESKEV

-895 PELEKVPR
+895 PELETVPR

-923 TEDSASSDLS
+923 TEDTASSDLS
-933 DSEKSLG
+933 ESEKSLG

-961 ENPLLTSNGDVGMAE
+961 ENLLLTSNGDVDMAE
-976 GRPAQDVPSNEI
+976 VRPTQDVPGNVI
-988 SQSPSIRPKEDCL
+988 SQSPSIQPKVDCSKGPGGSPPIL
-1001 KDPSGGLDVLK
+1001 KDD
-1012 EEDSGLDISVN
+1012 DSGLDFSVN

-1042 DNKVDDEVDFGK
+1042 DNKVDDEVDFVK

-1059 TKVINRD
+1059 TKVINRE
-1066 NCCSLTPCPHPVLLD
+1066 NCCSLTPCPHPVLLE
-1081 SKQTND
+1081 SKQTKD
-1087 PKECSKFVE
+1087 PKECSKFLE

-1107 TLKRDLA
+1107 TQQGDLA
-1114 SDSGVSY
+1114 NNSGLGY
-1121 TAPELLDEM
+1121 MAPEVLDEM
-1130 IFTKLEDD
+1130 IFTKLED
-1138 QSMIHAASS
+1138 AASS
-1147 GSEDASSL
+1147 GSEDTSSL
-1155 KRNSSNGSDISL
+1155 ERNSSNGSDITL
-1167 SHALM
+1167 SRTLM
-1172 KRKHRELDSS
+1172 ERKNRELDSS
-1182 SMNVSGKTSDPE
+1182 AMDASGKTRNSE
-1194 KTNLPETE
+1194 KTNLSETE
-1202 GEKMGRINEGSP
+1202 GEKMGRINEVSP
-1214 HTVHARSTVRS
+1214 NTVHSRSTIRS

-1233 WEPGKHKGNDADI
+1233 WEPGKHKGNDPDI
-1246 SHRSSSLEGL
+1246 SHRSCSLEGL
-1256 AVIDKNSTAT
+1256 TIIDKNSTAT
-1266 QGAHSGL
+1266 HSGPS
-1273 NRLSGPCFKGEDRGS
+1273 RLSGPHFKGEDRGS

-1298 PEQGTCRTSQ
+1298 SDQGTDRTSQ
-1308 QGLLD
+1308 QGLKD
-1313 EPSLGNMIS
+1313 ELSLGNMIS

-1336 HGSDVSISRASVE
+1336 HGSNVSISRTSVE
-1349 RTDSNTF
+1349 RTDSNTL
-1356 SGSMGLRESEK
+1356 SGSMGERENEK

-1407 PGKHKNHNA
+1407 PGKHKNNNA

-1443 CPSDAQCA
+1443 CPSDAQFT
-1451 SIGDDLNCR
+1451 SIGDDFNYR

-1467 AEKNSPAAHES
+1467 AEKNLPAAHES
-1478 SFVTRKLSGA
+1478 SFVTRKVSGA
-1488 PYKGDDRGSLTSLT
+1488 PYKGEDHGSLTSLT
-1502 EEEQEP
+1502 EEEQES

-1521 GRSEVHD
+1521 ERSEAHD
-1528 LGYSGSLGVPR
+1528 LVYSGSLGVPR

-1554 EVQGRIQPKRRISF
+1554 EG
-1568 SFSIS
+1568 
-1573 PLIPKSRHAFSLGT
+1573 
-1587 SSSEDESDSSRPLNL
+1587 SRPLNL
-1602 GSNSLAHS
+1602 GSNSLAHSTHSS

-1617 QLPPSPSQKDLEG
+1617 QLPPSPSQKDPEG

-1650 KKTKEKEKAKDKEKE
+1650 KKTKEKEKTKDKEKE

-1671 EKHKSNGHVFVTA
+1671 EKHKSNGHIFVTA

-1691 CKGCDKPFTK
+1691 CKSCDKPFTK

-1735 SQGAVTQ
+1735 SQGAATQ
-1742 TVVMRNKGSLPK
+1742 TVVMRNKGTLPK

-1797 GRDDNLLGSFR
+1797 GRDDNLLGSLR

-1861 VDGVFLILQ
+1861 VDGVFLVQQ

-1921 PCMDELLNIHSQFF
+1921 PCMDDLLNIHSQFF

-1942 KESMVAK
+1942 RESLVAK

-1971 AERMIKTYGKFC
+1971 GERMIKTYGKFC

-2043 HYTDENDVE
+2043 HYTDENEVE

-2122 RSNQTSRSKES
+2122 RSNQTSRSKEA

-2205 SWIGTIKQTMQTMDK
+2205 SWIETIKQTMQTMEK

-2298 SLIKSAIKEVETLQV
+2298 TLIKSAIKEVETLQV

-2356 QLNACKSGEKD
+2356 QLNVCKSGEKD

-2383 LKKGVTPS
+2383 LKKGVNPS

-2427 HQKLRLCEKPLSRTS
+2427 HQKLRLSEKPLSRTS

-2459 GMVNLDKP
+2459 DMVNLDKP

-2473 VTLQQEKPTRGP
+2473 ILQQEKPTRGP
-2485 SQPNGTESLKRYSS
+2485 SQPDGTDSLKRYSS

-2538 TNKPVE
+2538 SNKPAE
-2544 GPSTNRLF
+2544 GPTTNRLF
-2552 NLSKTKEKKEKKKK
+2552 NLSKAKEKKDKKKK